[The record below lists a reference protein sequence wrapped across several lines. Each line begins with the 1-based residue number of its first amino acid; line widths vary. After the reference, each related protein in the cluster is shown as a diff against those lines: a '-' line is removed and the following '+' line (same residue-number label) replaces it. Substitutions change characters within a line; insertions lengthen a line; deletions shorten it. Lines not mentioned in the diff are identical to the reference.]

1 MFSEH
6 TLQQEL
12 ACIARIAHLALTNYA
27 APYQGS
33 LQLLCH
39 SENATYA
46 ITTPGGQ
53 RYVLRVHR
61 PDYHR
66 RAAIASE
73 LAWLAALQQA
83 DIEVPTP
90 IAGCDGELIQT
101 AGDAQSGTRFVV
113 LFHWID
119 GHEPDP
125 QQALGPAFQRLGTI
139 NARLH
144 RQARDWQRPAGFERM
159 TWNHA
164 SMLGEHGHWGRW
176 QAAPYLDAA
185 ATALVDETVS
195 LIGQR
200 MADYGEGPAR
210 FGLIH
215 ADLRLANLLEHHGV
229 TRAIDF
235 DDCGFGWYLHD
246 LAAALS
252 FHEHHA
258 DVPMWLD
265 NWLLGYERVA
275 RLERD
280 DLLILP
286 TLIMQ
291 RRLQLLAWFGSHRG
305 TPTAEGLGREWVEST
320 LQLCQ
325 RYLRGKPVG
334 VVIAD

>member
-12 ACIARIAHLALTNYA
+12 ARIERIAHLALARYPA
-27 APYQGS
+27 SHQGQ
-33 LQLLCH
+33 LTLLCH
-39 SENATYA
+39 SENATFA
-46 ITTPGGQ
+46 IATPAGQ

-61 PDYHR
+61 PDYHQR
-66 RAAIASE
+66 QAIASE

-83 DIEVPTP
+83 DVDVPTP
-90 IAGCDGELIQT
+90 IAGRDGELIQA
-101 AGDAQSGTRFVV
+101 AGDVQSGTRFVV
-113 LFHWID
+113 LFDWID
-119 GHEPDP
+119 GREPDP

-144 RQARDWQRPAGFERM
+144 RQARDWQRPTGFQRM
-159 TWNHA
+159 TWNHS
-164 SMLGEHGHWGRW
+164 SMLGERGHWGRW
-176 QAAPYLDAA
+176 QDAPYLDATA
-185 ATALVDETVS
+185 LALVDETVS

-200 MADYGEGPAR
+200 MAGYGEGPER

-215 ADLRLANLLEHHGV
+215 ADLRLANLLEHDGV

-265 NWLLGYERVA
+265 NWLQGYERVTQ
-275 RLERD
+275 LQHD

-291 RRLQLLAWFGSHRG
+291 RRLQLLAWVGSHRG
-305 TPTAEGLGREWVEST
+305 TPTAEGLGREWVEQT
-320 LQLCQ
+320 LQLCR
-325 RYLRGKPVG
+325 RYLGGTPVG
-334 VVIAD
+334 TVLAG